1 MKRFLK
7 SALIAMMVLALA
19 ACASTGQAEE
29 KTASDTQEMVKSTQ
43 NSDENGEKV
52 LNMALFWL
60 DGNIEPT
67 ESWNAWALTRV
78 GVGENLIQVDENMKF
93 KNVIAESYEQVDDL
107 TTVFKIREGVT
118 FHNGKIVDAQACKA
132 SIERALEISN
142 REDVKFPVDEITAD
156 GYTLTIKT
164 SEPYATLINNLS
176 DPVFIIV
183 DAQAAAGNENFKFA
197 PVATGAFKVTSF
209 DKDTGMTLEKHAGH
223 WSGDIGVDKVNVKYI
238 QDGATRTMALQ
249 SGEIDLATQ
258 INTNDLSLFE
268 EDENFTVQKGPN
280 LRVFLLRLNMDK
292 PYMSDLKFRQ
302 AVRMGMNK
310 KIYAEE
316 IANGTPAK
324 GPFNDMLSFGYE
336 GEDAYSYNPEQAQK
350 LLDEAGYVDTD
361 GDGIREANGENIVL
375 KYVSR
380 TNHGSDANNI
390 GIAMQA
396 QLKEIGLSLE
406 VIQVENYKDMASSG
420 DFDMLYER
428 WTSAPSADGQ
438 YLLSSSYATGSA
450 GNYGHYSNPVLDDI
464 CNTLVTE
471 FDKEKRDEL
480 SIKGSEILMEDVG
493 SLFLFYQQGNVVTSK
508 KVSGVERF
516 ISEIYYIDHR
526 VTVN

>member
-1 MKRFLK
+1 
-7 SALIAMMVLALA
+7 V
-19 ACASTGQAEE
+19 
-29 KTASDTQEMVKSTQ
+29 
-43 NSDENGEKV
+43 
-52 LNMALFWL
+52 
-60 DGNIEPT
+60 
-67 ESWNAWALTRV
+67 
-78 GVGENLIQVDENMKF
+78 
-93 KNVIAESYEQVDDL
+93 
-107 TTVFKIREGVT
+107 
-118 FHNGKIVDAQACKA
+118 
-132 SIERALEISN
+132 
-142 REDVKFPVDEITAD
+142 
-156 GYTLTIKT
+156 
-164 SEPYATLINNLS
+164 NNLS

-183 DAQAAAGNENFKFA
+183 DAQAAADNENFKFA
-197 PVATGAFKVTSF
+197 PVTTGAFKVTSF

-258 INTNDLSLFE
+258 INSNDLTLFE
-268 EDENFTVQKGPN
+268 GDENFIVQKGPN

-324 GPFNDMLSFGYE
+324 GPFNDMLSFGYK
-336 GEDAYSYNPEQAQK
+336 GEDAYAYNPDQAKK

-361 GDGIREANGENIVL
+361 GDGIREANGENITM

-406 VIQVENYKDMASSG
+406 VLQVENYKDMAAAG

-438 YLLSSSYATGSA
+438 YFLSSGYETGSA
-450 GNYGHYSNPVLDDI
+450 GNYGHYSNPDLDAI
-464 CNTLVTE
+464 CEALVTE
-471 FDKEKRDEL
+471 FDKSERDAL
-480 SIKGSEILMEDVG
+480 SIEGSKILMEDVG
-493 SLFLFYQQGNVVTSK
+493 TLFLFYQQGNVVTNK

-516 ISEIYYIDHR
+516 ISEIYYVDHR
-526 VTVN
+526 VEVN

>member
-1 MKRFLK
+1 MNRFIKGILV
-7 SALIAMMVLALA
+7 AVMTLALG
-19 ACASTGQAEE
+19 ACASTGQTEVKSADDTQQESALAQNTEE
-29 KTASDTQEMVKSTQ
+29 K
-43 NSDENGEKV
+43 GEKV

-60 DGNIEPT
+60 DGNLEPT
-67 ESWNAWALTRV
+67 ESWNGWALTRA
-78 GVGENLIQVDENMKF
+78 GIGENLIQVDENMKF
-93 KNVIAESYEQVDDL
+93 KNVIAESYKQVDDL
-107 TTVFKIREGVT
+107 TTVFNIREGVT
-118 FHNGKIVDAQACKA
+118 FHNGKTVDAEACKA

-142 REDVKFPVDEITAD
+142 REDVKFPVDEITAE

-183 DAQAAAGNENFKFA
+183 DAEAAAENDNFKFA
-197 PVATGAFKVTSF
+197 PITTGAFKVTSF
-209 DKDTGMTLEKHAGH
+209 DKDTGMTLEKHEGH

-258 INTNDLSLFE
+258 INSNDLTLFE
-268 EDENFTVQKGPN
+268 DDDNFIVQKGPN

-292 PYMSDLKFRQ
+292 PYMADLKFRQ

-310 KIYAEE
+310 EIYAEE
-316 IANGTPAK
+316 IAHGTAAK
-324 GPFNDMLSFGYE
+324 GPFNDMLSFGYKDA
-336 GEDAYSYNPEQAQK
+336 DAYSYDPEQAK
-350 LLDEAGYVDTD
+350 ALLSEAGYVDTD
-361 GDGIREANGENIVL
+361 GDGIREANGENIVM

-380 TNHGSDANNI
+380 TNHGSDANDI

-406 VIQVENYKDMASSG
+406 VLQVENYKDMAASG

-438 YLLSSSYATGSA
+438 YFLSSGYETGSA
-450 GNYGHYSNPVLDDI
+450 GNYGHYSNPDLDAI
-464 CNTLVTE
+464 CEALVTE
-471 FDKEKRDEL
+471 FDKEERDML
-480 SIKGSEILMEDVG
+480 SIEGSKILMEDVG
-493 SLFLFYQQGNVVTSK
+493 TLFLFYQQGNVVTNK

-516 ISEIYYIDHR
+516 ISEIYYIDNR
-526 VTVN
+526 VEVN